1 MSLYLCLC
9 LSFCVSR
16 YLCLSFS
23 RTHIHI
29 RSTASWARQHVRY
42 THIYLYMYTL
52 SRSLSLSHTHTIL
65 IPKQRRDIARQM
77 CDYYVL
83 CQRWWVIRP
92 ASCPQQRH
100 KRSNQFL
107 GVEERAVCLAH
118 RRQAPGAVH
127 GVARGAKVS
136 SSSMKS
142 ATSRGELG
150 HACQGAALSSCRHC
164 QRERLHSETRSWL
177 GIMHWR

>member
-77 CDYYVL
+77 CDYYKFMYVYTCIYS
-83 CQRWWVIRP
+83 CQPQRQQSHQRCPVGGMPMANARARWGDRLWQRIHVCRAAGARRDVWAPTCPPRRRVRGPVRFPRCTGRRP
-92 ASCPQQRH
+92 
-100 KRSNQFL
+100 L
-107 GVEERAVCLAH
+107 
-118 RRQAPGAVH
+118 
-127 GVARGAKVS
+127 
-136 SSSMKS
+136 S
-142 ATSRGELG
+142 ALMSD
-150 HACQGAALSSCRHC
+150 
-164 QRERLHSETRSWL
+164 
-177 GIMHWR
+177 